1 MSNSG
6 PKELLSVTR
15 SRQSRERESSIP
27 GRENLCEDPGEEEGP
42 EGAQHAEEVCFASV
56 EVTRIA
62 GQ

>member
-27 GRENLCEDPGEEEGP
+27 GRENLCEDPEEEGP